1 MAIKNQQD
9 FWSGVMFAAAG
20 VFFAGLAQEY
30 DMGTASRMG
39 PAFFPT
45 VLGALLAFLG
55 VVIAFKGLVTSPTD
69 GTDGRLGAIDFRA
82 VLLVLGAVVVFGL
95 LLKPAG
101 LVLAMVALIS
111 ISSLGSHEF
120 KVKEVV
126 AMCAV
131 MGAIVWA
138 VFIYG
143 LKLTIPVWPAFI
155 TG

>member
-1 MAIKNQQD
+1 MAIKDQRD
-9 FWSGVMFAAAG
+9 FWSGVMFAGFG
-20 VFFAGLAQEY
+20 VFFVGFAQEY

-55 VVIAFKGLVTSPTD
+55 GVIALKGLVTRPTD
-69 GTDGRLGAIDFRA
+69 GTDGTVGHFDWRA
-82 VLLVLGAVVVFGL
+82 VILVLGAVAVFAF

-101 LVLAMVALIS
+101 IVIAMMAMIT
-111 ISSLGSHEF
+111 IASLGSHEF
-120 KVKEVV
+120 KWLEIVGV
-126 AMCAV
+126 CAV